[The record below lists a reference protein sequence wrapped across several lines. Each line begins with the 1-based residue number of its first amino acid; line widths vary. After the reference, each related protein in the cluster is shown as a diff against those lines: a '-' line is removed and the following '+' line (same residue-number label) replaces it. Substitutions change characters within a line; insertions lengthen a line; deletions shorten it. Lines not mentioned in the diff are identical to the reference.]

1 MASSSKV
8 HTLDDLQE
16 SGTVPNTS
24 EQIKGSHTKS
34 DQHAEPKKSGNFT
47 LPSPKAAPPGVTEEP
62 ESLDD
67 FKRNKPKASKKEVKA
82 HEASIKAWEK
92 WRDYEAAKNEVED
105 MGSRTDGM
113 MTIFD
118 GQDFKNQDEAAVEWH
133 DTMRMVIET
142 DADANLRRA
151 AYECR

>member
-16 SGTVPNTS
+16 GGTVPNAS
-24 EQIKGSHTKS
+24 EQIKDSHSKS
-34 DQHAEPKKSGNFT
+34 HRNAEPKKSGGFT
-47 LPSPKAAPPGVTEEP
+47 LPSPKPAPPEVIEEP

-67 FKRNKPKASKKEVKA
+67 FQKNKPEASKKEVEA
-82 HEASIKAWEK
+82 HEASIKAWEE
-92 WRDYEAAKNEVED
+92 WRDYEAAKNEVEN
-105 MGSRTDGM
+105 MGNRTDGM
-113 MTIFD
+113 MSIFD
-118 GQDFKNQDEAAVEWH
+118 GQDFKNQDEAAIEWY
-133 DTMRMVIET
+133 DMMRMVIET